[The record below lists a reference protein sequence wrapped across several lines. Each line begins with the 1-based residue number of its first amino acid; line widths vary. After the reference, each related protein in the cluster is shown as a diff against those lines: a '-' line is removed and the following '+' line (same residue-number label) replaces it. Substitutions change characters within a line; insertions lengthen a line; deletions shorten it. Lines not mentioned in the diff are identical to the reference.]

1 MSLHP
6 ERDSSP
12 AHDES
17 DYGRRV
23 FQLGEQVENL
33 RKRAET
39 LGMFGSM
46 VIFNMTVDSSEELR
60 FAGRPI
66 LLRKVKSQKP
76 LLLVTLNH
84 YIKPHPQE
92 AEPHTVFSEEFVL
105 DERSVSFTP
114 DFVQFQPDDL
124 NRRAYK
130 RAPVIWKNIRGDW
143 RIYRGSQRYA
153 EPYLP
158 PRTET
163 GYELLANQ
171 VQVSF
176 LTKLMESFT
185 PGCEDGRYER

>member
-1 MSLHP
+1 MSLQP
-6 ERDSSP
+6 DRDSSS
-12 AHDES
+12 AHNES

-39 LGMFGSM
+39 LGMFGGT

-66 LLRKVKSQKP
+66 VLKRVKSDRP
-76 LLLVTLNH
+76 LLSVTLNH

-92 AEPHTVFSEEFVL
+92 GEPHTVFSEEFIL
-105 DERSVSFTP
+105 DERSVSFIP
-114 DFVQFQPDDL
+114 DFIQFQPDDL
-124 NRRAYK
+124 NRGADK
-130 RAPVIWKNIRGDW
+130 RPPVIWKNIRGDW
-143 RIYRGSQRYA
+143 RIYRGRQRYA

-158 PRTET
+158 TRTEA

-171 VQVSF
+171 VQVSY